1 MDLLEQ
7 YFPNLSYEQIQQF
20 SQLNILFRDLNVK
33 INLVSR
39 KDIDFLVERH
49 IIHSLA
55 IAKFHRFKTKTE
67 ILDVGTGGGFPGIPL
82 SIFFPNVKFYLI
94 DSIGKKIDAVQNGM
108 IALNALSDSENRY
121 SAVIIED
128 QLPLMDPSNLI
139 KQLEHYSKTPIIAI
153 VRSDKR
159 RSEILTD
166 FENGLSGWF
175 EPKGSSVEHFNDLLD
190 SCYTFI
196 NFSRSLNKN
205 QRLQINSHG
214 LGTILGVS
222 DSMQK
227 IYTLLLQIQEK
238 DVITILYG
246 ESGTGKNLTAKFM
259 HDTSKRSK
267 KPLISVNCP
276 AIPSELLE
284 SELFGH
290 EKGSFTGA
298 DEKKDGKFLVAN
310 GGTIFLDEIGDM
322 STSLQAKILR
332 VLESGE
338 IERVGGAE
346 THTVNVRVISATNQ
360 DLNEKIKEGKFRED
374 LFHRINVFPVTL
386 PPLRERKVDIP
397 LLTYAIFKALKKK
410 HNLNVSY
417 IEPKAIDRLIDY
429 SWPGNVRELENT
441 LERALLIC
449 NDKFLTEK
457 DLGAVLD
464 EKEEVI
470 ESQKEPEP
478 DETITDEQQQESIKP
493 KFEEPDGISN
503 DLKNE
508 KIESPKIATLKEIEM
523 EAIKSSVERNKWNMT
538 TTAEELGISRM
549 TLYRKLEQYG
559 LRGKE

>member
-1 MDLLEQ
+1 MDTILYVGDSYDVKQ
-7 YFPNLSYEQIQQF
+7 VLSE
-20 SQLNILFRDLNVK
+20 SDR
-33 INLVSR
+33 R
-39 KDIDFLVERH
+39 
-49 IIHSLA
+49 
-55 IAKFHRFKTKTE
+55 
-67 ILDVGTGGGFPGIPL
+67 
-82 SIFFPNVKFYLI
+82 
-94 DSIGKKIDAVQNGM
+94 IDAVQNGM
-108 IALNALSDSENRY
+108 IALNALSDSANKY

-139 KQLEHYSKTPIIAI
+139 KQLEHYSKTPVIAI

-159 RSEILTD
+159 REEILTD

-175 EPKGSSVEHFNDLLD
+175 EPKGSSVEHFNQLLD
-190 SCYTFI
+190 SCSTFI
-196 NFSRSLNKN
+196 NFSRGLSKN
-205 QRLQINSHG
+205 HRLQINSHG

-298 DEKKDGKFLVAN
+298 DERKDGKFLIAN

-346 THTVNVRVISATNQ
+346 THTVDVRVISATNQ
-360 DLNEKIKEGKFRED
+360 DLNEKIKDGKFRED

-386 PPLRERKVDIP
+386 PPLRDRKVDIP
-397 LLTYAIFKALKKK
+397 LLTYAIFKTLKKK
-410 HNLNVSY
+410 HNLSVSY
-417 IEPKAIDRLIDY
+417 IDPKAIDRLIDY

-449 NDKFLTEK
+449 NNKYLTEE
-457 DLGAVLD
+457 DLGSVLD
-464 EKEEVI
+464 EKEKNI
-470 ESQKEPEP
+470 EPEKKP
-478 DETITDEQQQESIKP
+478 QLEEKTEGTNPIDDSPIEIQSQAAVKPIT
-493 KFEEPDGISN
+493 
-503 DLKNE
+503 
-508 KIESPKIATLKEIEM
+508 KIATLKEIEM

-559 LRGKE
+559 LRSKD

>member
-1 MDLLEQ
+1 MDTILYVGDFQ
-7 YFPNLSYEQIQQF
+7 DIKNLISE
-20 SQLNILFRDLNVK
+20 SKN
-33 INLVSR
+33 
-39 KDIDFLVERH
+39 
-49 IIHSLA
+49 
-55 IAKFHRFKTKTE
+55 
-67 ILDVGTGGGFPGIPL
+67 
-82 SIFFPNVKFYLI
+82 
-94 DSIGKKIDAVQNGM
+94 KIDAVQNGM
-108 IALNALSDSENRY
+108 IALNALSDSANKY

-139 KQLEHYSKTPIIAI
+139 KQLEHYSKTPVIAI
-153 VRSDKR
+153 IRSNKR

-175 EPKGSSVEHFNDLLD
+175 EPNKSSIEHFYDLLNHC
-190 SCYTFI
+190 STFI
-196 NFSRSLNKN
+196 KFSRELNKN
-205 QRLQINSHG
+205 HRIQINSHG
-214 LGTILGVS
+214 LGNILGVS
-222 DSMQK
+222 DAMQK

-238 DVITILYG
+238 DVITILHG

-259 HDTSKRSK
+259 HDTSKRNK

-322 STSLQAKILR
+322 SSSLQAKILR

-346 THTVNVRVISATNQ
+346 THVVDVRVISATNQ
-360 DLNEKIKEGKFRED
+360 DLNQKIKDGEFRED
-374 LFHRINVFPVTL
+374 LYHRINVFPVTL
-386 PPLRERKVDIP
+386 PPLRDRKVDIP
-397 LLTYAIFKALKKK
+397 LLTYEIFKNLKKK
-410 HNLNVSY
+410 HSLNVSY
-417 IEPKAIDRLIDY
+417 ISPKAIDRLIDF

-449 NDKFLTEK
+449 NNDFLTDE

-464 EKEEVI
+464 EKEEII
-470 ESQKEPEP
+470 ETEEELIENNISKEQPP
-478 DETITDEQQQESIKP
+478 DIQAPIETVKTEVSDSDISDIT
-493 KFEEPDGISN
+493 
-503 DLKNE
+503 
-508 KIESPKIATLKEIEM
+508 PKIATLKEIEM

-559 LRGKE
+559 LRSKN

>member
-1 MDLLEQ
+1 MDTIL
-7 YFPNLSYEQIQQF
+7 YVGDSY
-20 SQLNILFRDLNVK
+20 DVK
-33 INLVSR
+33 EV
-39 KDIDFLVERH
+39 
-49 IIHSLA
+49 LA
-55 IAKFHRFKTKTE
+55 GSNRR
-67 ILDVGTGGGFPGIPL
+67 
-82 SIFFPNVKFYLI
+82 
-94 DSIGKKIDAVQNGM
+94 IDAVQNGM
-108 IALNALSDSENRY
+108 IALNALSDSANKY

-139 KQLEHYSKTPIIAI
+139 KQLEHYSKTPVIAI

-159 RSEILTD
+159 REEILTD

-175 EPKGSSVEHFNDLLD
+175 EPKGSSIEHFNELLD
-190 SCYTFI
+190 SCSTFI
-196 NFSRSLNKN
+196 NFSRALSKN
-205 QRLQINSHG
+205 HRLQINSHG

-298 DEKKDGKFLVAN
+298 DERKDGKFLIAN

-346 THTVNVRVISATNQ
+346 THTVDVRVISATNQ
-360 DLNEKIKEGKFRED
+360 DLNEKIKDGKFRED

-386 PPLRERKVDIP
+386 PPLRDRKVDIP

-410 HNLNVSY
+410 HNLGVTY
-417 IEPKAIDRLIDY
+417 IDPKAIDRLIDY

-449 NDKFLTEK
+449 NNKYLTED
-457 DLGAVLD
+457 DLGSVLD
-464 EKEEVI
+464 EKEKNI
-470 ESQKEPEP
+470 EPENQ
-478 DETITDEQQQESIKP
+478 TQEEEIKEDP
-493 KFEEPDGISN
+493 VTN
-503 DLKNE
+503 D
-508 KIESPKIATLKEIEM
+508 ESPSDLQPQVAETPVTKIATLKEIEM

-559 LRGKE
+559 LRSKD

>member
-1 MDLLEQ
+1 MADPILYVGDSLDIK
-7 YFPNLSYEQIQQF
+7 QI
-20 SQLNILFRDLNVK
+20 LNESSK
-33 INLVSR
+33 Q
-39 KDIDFLVERH
+39 
-49 IIHSLA
+49 
-55 IAKFHRFKTKTE
+55 
-67 ILDVGTGGGFPGIPL
+67 
-82 SIFFPNVKFYLI
+82 
-94 DSIGKKIDAVQNGM
+94 IDAVQNGM
-108 IALNALSDSENRY
+108 IALNALSDSANKY

-159 RSEILTD
+159 RSEILND

-175 EPKGSSVEHFNDLLD
+175 EPKGSSIEHFNDLLD
-190 SCYTFI
+190 SCNTFI
-196 NFSRSLNKN
+196 NFSRGLNKN
-205 QRLQINSHG
+205 HRLQINSHG

-259 HDTSKRSK
+259 HDTSKRNK

-298 DEKKDGKFLVAN
+298 DEKKDGKFLIAN

-397 LLTYAIFKALKKK
+397 LLTYAIFKTLKKK
-410 HNLNVSY
+410 HNLSVSY
-417 IEPKAIDRLIDY
+417 IGPKAIDRLIDY

-449 NDKFLTEK
+449 NNKYLTEK
-457 DLGAVLD
+457 DLGSVLD
-464 EKEEVI
+464 EKETAIESRKEPVKSEIVDKDLKEINTPSVNETHHSSNIETVI
-470 ESQKEPEP
+470 EQVSTQ
-478 DETITDEQQQESIKP
+478 
-493 KFEEPDGISN
+493 
-503 DLKNE
+503 
-508 KIESPKIATLKEIEM
+508 KIATLKEIEM

-559 LRGKE
+559 LRSKEQ

>member
-1 MDLLEQ
+1 MDPVL
-7 YFPNLSYEQIQQF
+7 YVGDSYDIKQI
-20 SQLNILFRDLNVK
+20 LND
-33 INLVSR
+33 SG
-39 KDIDFLVERH
+39 KD
-49 IIHSLA
+49 
-55 IAKFHRFKTKTE
+55 
-67 ILDVGTGGGFPGIPL
+67 
-82 SIFFPNVKFYLI
+82 
-94 DSIGKKIDAVQNGM
+94 IDAVQNGM
-108 IALNALSDSENRY
+108 IALNALSDIENRY

-159 RSEILTD
+159 RSEILKD
-166 FENGLSGWF
+166 FDNGLSGWF
-175 EPKGSSVEHFNDLLD
+175 EPKGSSLEHLNDLID
-190 SCYTFI
+190 SCSTFI
-196 NFSRSLNKN
+196 NFSRGLSKN
-205 QRLQINSHG
+205 HRSQINSHG

-246 ESGTGKNLTAKFM
+246 DSGTGKNLTAKFM

-346 THTVNVRVISATNQ
+346 THTVDVRVISATNQ
-360 DLNEKIKEGKFRED
+360 NLNEKIKEGKFRED

-386 PPLRERKVDIP
+386 PPLMERKVDIP
-397 LLTYAIFKALKKK
+397 LLTYAIFKTLKKK

-449 NDKFLTEK
+449 NNKYLTEN
-457 DLGAVLD
+457 DLGSVLD
-464 EKEEVI
+464 EKETIIDTKKELIDAEVVPTQDQKSTVNSNI
-470 ESQKEPEP
+470 ESANTNPENIIP
-478 DETITDEQQQESIKP
+478 NVITKP
-493 KFEEPDGISN
+493 Q
-503 DLKNE
+503 
-508 KIESPKIATLKEIEM
+508 IATLKEIEM

-538 TTAEELGISRM
+538 TTSEELGISRM

-559 LRGKE
+559 LRSKD

>member
-1 MDLLEQ
+1 
-7 YFPNLSYEQIQQF
+7 
-20 SQLNILFRDLNVK
+20 
-33 INLVSR
+33 
-39 KDIDFLVERH
+39 
-49 IIHSLA
+49 
-55 IAKFHRFKTKTE
+55 
-67 ILDVGTGGGFPGIPL
+67 
-82 SIFFPNVKFYLI
+82 
-94 DSIGKKIDAVQNGM
+94 M

-417 IEPKAIDRLIDY
+417 IAPKAIDRLIDY

-449 NDKFLTEK
+449 NNKFLTEK

-478 DETITDEQQQESIKP
+478 VETIIDEQQQEAIKP

-503 DLKNE
+503 DLNNE
-508 KIESPKIATLKEIEM
+508 KIESPRIATLKEIEM

>member
-1 MDLLEQ
+1 MID
-7 YFPNLSYEQIQQF
+7 P
-20 SQLNILFRDLNVK
+20 ILY
-33 INLVSR
+33 
-39 KDIDFLVERH
+39 
-49 IIHSLA
+49 
-55 IAKFHRFKTKTE
+55 
-67 ILDVGTGGGFPGIPL
+67 VG
-82 SIFFPNVKFYLI
+82 
-94 DSIGKKIDAVQNGM
+94 DSIDIKQILNESGKKIDAVQNGM
-108 IALNALSDSENRY
+108 IALNALADSENRY

-166 FENGLSGWF
+166 FDNGLSGWF
-175 EPKGSSVEHFNDLLD
+175 EPKGSSVEHFNELID
-190 SCYTFI
+190 SCSTFI
-196 NFSRSLNKN
+196 NFSRGLNKN
-205 QRLQINSHG
+205 QRRQINSHG
-214 LGTILGVS
+214 LSTILGVS

-267 KPLISVNCP
+267 KPLVSVNCP

-346 THTVNVRVISATNQ
+346 THKVDVRVISATNQ
-360 DLNEKIKEGKFRED
+360 DLNEKIKEGEFRED

-386 PPLRERKVDIP
+386 PPLRDRKVDIP
-397 LLTYAIFKALKKK
+397 LLTYAIFKSLKNK
-410 HNLNVSY
+410 HSLSVAY
-417 IEPKAIDRLIDY
+417 IAPKAIDRLIDY
-429 SWPGNVRELENT
+429 SLPGNVRELENT

-449 NDKFLTEK
+449 NNKYLTEE
-457 DLGAVLD
+457 DLGSVLD
-464 EKEEVI
+464 EKETII
-470 ESQKEPEP
+470 EAQKEPATIEP
-478 DETITDEQQQESIKP
+478 GLE
-493 KFEEPDGISN
+493 EEPEKSPSVSSDAVIKTVTDSN
-503 DLKNE
+503 PVL
-508 KIESPKIATLKEIEM
+508 KIATLKEIEM

-559 LRGKE
+559 LRGK

>member
-1 MDLLEQ
+1 MTD
-7 YFPNLSYEQIQQF
+7 P
-20 SQLNILFRDLNVK
+20 ILYVGDSLDIKQV
-33 INLVSR
+33 VS
-39 KDIDFLVERH
+39 E
-49 IIHSLA
+49 S
-55 IAKFHRFKTKTE
+55 
-67 ILDVGTGGGFPGIPL
+67 
-82 SIFFPNVKFYLI
+82 N
-94 DSIGKKIDAVQNGM
+94 KKIDAVQNGM
-108 IALNALSDSENRY
+108 IALNALSDSANKY

-175 EPKGSSVEHFNDLLD
+175 EPKKSSTKHFNDLLD
-190 SCYTFI
+190 SCNTFI
-196 NFSRSLNKN
+196 NFSRKLNKN
-205 QRLQINSHG
+205 HRLQINSHG

-259 HDTSKRSK
+259 HDTSRRNK

-346 THTVNVRVISATNQ
+346 THIVNVRVISATNQ

-397 LLTYAIFKALKKK
+397 LLTYAIFKTLKKK
-410 HNLNVSY
+410 HNLNVQY
-417 IEPKAIDRLIDY
+417 IGPKAIDRLIDY

-449 NDKFLTEK
+449 NNKYLREK
-457 DLGAVLD
+457 DLGTVLD
-464 EKEEVI
+464 EKETAI
-470 ESQKEPEP
+470 EAQKELVSSEP
-478 DETITDEQQQESIKP
+478 KDQNSREINEPNISETHDSSSIETIVEQVSTP
-493 KFEEPDGISN
+493 R
-503 DLKNE
+503 
-508 KIESPKIATLKEIEM
+508 IATLKEIEM
-523 EAIKSSVERNKWNMT
+523 EAIKSSVESNKWNMT

-559 LRGKE
+559 LRSKEQ

>member
-1 MDLLEQ
+1 MTDPILYVGDSLDIK
-7 YFPNLSYEQIQQF
+7 QI
-20 SQLNILFRDLNVK
+20 
-33 INLVSR
+33 INES
-39 KDIDFLVERH
+39 
-49 IIHSLA
+49 
-55 IAKFHRFKTKTE
+55 
-67 ILDVGTGGGFPGIPL
+67 
-82 SIFFPNVKFYLI
+82 N
-94 DSIGKKIDAVQNGM
+94 KKIDAVQNGM
-108 IALNALSDSENRY
+108 IALNALSDSANKY

-159 RSEILTD
+159 RSEILND

-175 EPKGSSVEHFNDLLD
+175 EPKGSSIEHFNNLLD
-190 SCYTFI
+190 SCNTFI
-196 NFSRSLNKN
+196 NFSRGLNKN
-205 QRLQINSHG
+205 HRLQINSHG

-259 HDTSKRSK
+259 HDTSKRNK

-397 LLTYAIFKALKKK
+397 LLTYAIFKTLKKK
-410 HNLNVSY
+410 HNLSVSY
-417 IEPKAIDRLIDY
+417 IGPKAIDRLIDY

-449 NDKFLTEK
+449 NNKYLTED
-457 DLGAVLD
+457 DLGSVLD
-464 EKEEVI
+464 EKETAI
-470 ESQKEPEP
+470 EAQKEPVTIEAG
-478 DETITDEQQQESIKP
+478 DQSLTGINETSISETDDS
-493 KFEEPDGISN
+493 S
-503 DLKNE
+503 
-508 KIESPKIATLKEIEM
+508 KIETAVERVSTPKIATLKEIEM

-549 TLYRKLEQYG
+549 TLYRKLDQYG
-559 LRGKE
+559 LRSKEQ

>member
-1 MDLLEQ
+1 MDTIL
-7 YFPNLSYEQIQQF
+7 YVGDSY
-20 SQLNILFRDLNVK
+20 DVK
-33 INLVSR
+33 
-39 KDIDFLVERH
+39 
-49 IIHSLA
+49 
-55 IAKFHRFKTKTE
+55 E
-67 ILDVGTGGGFPGIPL
+67 ILSGSDRR
-82 SIFFPNVKFYLI
+82 
-94 DSIGKKIDAVQNGM
+94 IDAVQNGM
-108 IALNALSDSENRY
+108 IALNALSDSANKY

-139 KQLEHYSKTPIIAI
+139 KQLEHYSKTPVIAI

-159 RSEILTD
+159 REEILTD
-166 FENGLSGWF
+166 FENGLSGWL
-175 EPKGSSVEHFNDLLD
+175 EPKESSIEHFNELLD
-190 SCYTFI
+190 SCSTFI
-196 NFSRSLNKN
+196 NFSRALSKN
-205 QRLQINSHG
+205 HRLQINSHG

-298 DEKKDGKFLVAN
+298 DERKDGKFLIAN

-346 THTVNVRVISATNQ
+346 THTVDVRVISATNQ
-360 DLNEKIKEGKFRED
+360 DLNEKIKDGKFRED

-386 PPLRERKVDIP
+386 PPLRERRVDIP

-410 HNLNVSY
+410 HNLSVNY
-417 IEPKAIDRLIDY
+417 IDPKAIDRLIDY

-449 NDKFLTEK
+449 NNKYLKED
-457 DLGAVLD
+457 DLGSVLD
-464 EKEEVI
+464 EKEKNI
-470 ESQKEPEP
+470 EPEKQTQAEEIAEDAVTAGESP
-478 DETITDEQQQESIKP
+478 ADLQQQVTEIP
-493 KFEEPDGISN
+493 VT
-503 DLKNE
+503 
-508 KIESPKIATLKEIEM
+508 KIATLKEIEM

-559 LRGKE
+559 LRSKD

>member
-1 MDLLEQ
+1 MDPILYVGDSFDIKQ
-7 YFPNLSYEQIQQF
+7 V
-20 SQLNILFRDLNVK
+20 LNE
-33 INLVSR
+33 S
-39 KDIDFLVERH
+39 
-49 IIHSLA
+49 
-55 IAKFHRFKTKTE
+55 
-67 ILDVGTGGGFPGIPL
+67 
-82 SIFFPNVKFYLI
+82 
-94 DSIGKKIDAVQNGM
+94 GKKIDAVQNGM

-166 FENGLSGWF
+166 FDNGLSGWF
-175 EPKGSSVEHFNDLLD
+175 EPKGSSVEHFNNLLD

-417 IEPKAIDRLIDY
+417 IAPKAIDRLIDY

-449 NDKFLTEK
+449 NNKFLTEK

-470 ESQKEPEP
+470 ESQKEPESAEIIV
-478 DETITDEQQQESIKP
+478 DEEQQEAIKP
-493 KFEEPDGISN
+493 KFEGPDGISN
-503 DLKNE
+503 DLNNE
-508 KIESPKIATLKEIEM
+508 KIESPRIATLKEIEM

>member
-1 MDLLEQ
+1 MDPILYVGDSFDIKQ
-7 YFPNLSYEQIQQF
+7 V
-20 SQLNILFRDLNVK
+20 LNE
-33 INLVSR
+33 S
-39 KDIDFLVERH
+39 
-49 IIHSLA
+49 
-55 IAKFHRFKTKTE
+55 
-67 ILDVGTGGGFPGIPL
+67 
-82 SIFFPNVKFYLI
+82 
-94 DSIGKKIDAVQNGM
+94 GKKIDAVQNGM
-108 IALNALSDSENRY
+108 IALNALSDSENKY

-166 FENGLSGWF
+166 FDNGLSGWF
-175 EPKGSSVEHFNDLLD
+175 EPKGSSVEHFNNLLD

-196 NFSRSLNKN
+196 NFSRALNKN

-417 IEPKAIDRLIDY
+417 IAPKAIDRLIDY

-449 NDKFLTEK
+449 NNKFLTEK

-478 DETITDEQQQESIKP
+478 VETVVDEQQQEAIKP

-503 DLKNE
+503 DLNNE

>member
-1 MDLLEQ
+1 MDPVL
-7 YFPNLSYEQIQQF
+7 YVGDSYDIKQI
-20 SQLNILFRDLNVK
+20 LND
-33 INLVSR
+33 SG
-39 KDIDFLVERH
+39 KD
-49 IIHSLA
+49 
-55 IAKFHRFKTKTE
+55 
-67 ILDVGTGGGFPGIPL
+67 
-82 SIFFPNVKFYLI
+82 
-94 DSIGKKIDAVQNGM
+94 IDAVQNGM
-108 IALNALSDSENRY
+108 IALNALSDIENRY

-159 RSEILTD
+159 RSEILKD
-166 FENGLSGWF
+166 FDNGLSGWF
-175 EPKGSSVEHFNDLLD
+175 EPKGSSLEHLNDLID
-190 SCYTFI
+190 SCSTFI
-196 NFSRSLNKN
+196 NFSRGLSKN
-205 QRLQINSHG
+205 HRSQINSHG

-246 ESGTGKNLTAKFM
+246 DSGTGKNLTAKFM

-346 THTVNVRVISATNQ
+346 THTVDVRVISATNQ
-360 DLNEKIKEGKFRED
+360 NLNEKIKEGKFRED

-386 PPLRERKVDIP
+386 PPLMERKVDIP
-397 LLTYAIFKALKKK
+397 LLTYAIFKTLKKK

-449 NDKFLTEK
+449 NNKYLTEN
-457 DLGAVLD
+457 DLGSVLD
-464 EKEEVI
+464 EKETI
-470 ESQKEPEP
+470 IDTQKELMDDEVVLTPE
-478 DETITDEQQQESIKP
+478 QESIVDSNIKTTNNNTENIIPNVITKP
-493 KFEEPDGISN
+493 Q
-503 DLKNE
+503 
-508 KIESPKIATLKEIEM
+508 IATLKEIEM

-538 TTAEELGISRM
+538 TTSEELGISRM

-559 LRGKE
+559 LRSKD

>member
-1 MDLLEQ
+1 MDPILYVGDSFDIKQ
-7 YFPNLSYEQIQQF
+7 V
-20 SQLNILFRDLNVK
+20 LNE
-33 INLVSR
+33 S
-39 KDIDFLVERH
+39 
-49 IIHSLA
+49 
-55 IAKFHRFKTKTE
+55 
-67 ILDVGTGGGFPGIPL
+67 
-82 SIFFPNVKFYLI
+82 
-94 DSIGKKIDAVQNGM
+94 GKKIDAVQNGM
-108 IALNALSDSENRY
+108 IALNALSDSENKY

-175 EPKGSSVEHFNDLLD
+175 EPKGSSIEHFNDLLD

-196 NFSRSLNKN
+196 NFSRALNKN
-205 QRLQINSHG
+205 QRLQVNSHG

-346 THTVNVRVISATNQ
+346 THIVNVRVISATNQ

-417 IEPKAIDRLIDY
+417 IAPKAIDRLIDY

-449 NDKFLTEK
+449 NNKYLTEK

-470 ESQKEPEP
+470 ESQKESEP
-478 DETITDEQQQESIKP
+478 IQTIADEQQQETIKP
-493 KFEEPDGISN
+493 EFEKADGLSD
-503 DLKNE
+503 DLNNE
-508 KIESPKIATLKEIEM
+508 KIETPKIATLKEIEM

>member
-1 MDLLEQ
+1 MDTIL
-7 YFPNLSYEQIQQF
+7 YVGDSY
-20 SQLNILFRDLNVK
+20 DVK
-33 INLVSR
+33 
-39 KDIDFLVERH
+39 
-49 IIHSLA
+49 
-55 IAKFHRFKTKTE
+55 E
-67 ILDVGTGGGFPGIPL
+67 ILSCSD
-82 SIFFPNVKFYLI
+82 KR
-94 DSIGKKIDAVQNGM
+94 IDAVQNGM
-108 IALNALSDSENRY
+108 IALNALSDSANKY

-139 KQLEHYSKTPIIAI
+139 KQLEHYSKTPVIAI

-159 RSEILTD
+159 REEILTD

-175 EPKGSSVEHFNDLLD
+175 EPKGSSIEHFNELLD
-190 SCYTFI
+190 SCSTFI
-196 NFSRSLNKN
+196 NFSRALSKN
-205 QRLQINSHG
+205 HRLQINSHG

-298 DEKKDGKFLVAN
+298 DERKDGKFLIAN

-346 THTVNVRVISATNQ
+346 THTVDVRVISATNQ
-360 DLNEKIKEGKFRED
+360 DLNEKIKDGKFRED

-386 PPLRERKVDIP
+386 PPLRDRKVDIP

-410 HNLNVSY
+410 HNLGVTY
-417 IEPKAIDRLIDY
+417 IDPKAIDRLIDY

-449 NDKFLTEK
+449 NNKYLTED
-457 DLGAVLD
+457 DLGSVLD
-464 EKEEVI
+464 EKEKNI
-470 ESQKEPEP
+470 EPEKQ
-478 DETITDEQQQESIKP
+478 TQV
-493 KFEEPDGISN
+493 EEIAEDDVTAG
-503 DLKNE
+503 
-508 KIESPKIATLKEIEM
+508 ESPAELQAQLAETPVTKIATLKEIEM

-559 LRGKE
+559 LRSKD

>member
-1 MDLLEQ
+1 MNDPILYVGDSLD
-7 YFPNLSYEQIQQF
+7 IKHI
-20 SQLNILFRDLNVK
+20 LNESD
-33 INLVSR
+33 
-39 KDIDFLVERH
+39 
-49 IIHSLA
+49 
-55 IAKFHRFKTKTE
+55 
-67 ILDVGTGGGFPGIPL
+67 
-82 SIFFPNVKFYLI
+82 
-94 DSIGKKIDAVQNGM
+94 KKIDSVQNGM
-108 IALNALSDSENRY
+108 IALNALSDSANKY

-159 RSEILTD
+159 RAEILND

-175 EPKGSSVEHFNDLLD
+175 EPKGSSIEHFKNLLD
-190 SCYTFI
+190 SCNTFI
-196 NFSRSLNKN
+196 NFSRKLNKN
-205 QRLQINSHG
+205 HRLQINSHG

-259 HDTSKRSK
+259 HDTSKRNK

-386 PPLRERKVDIP
+386 PPLRQRKVDIP
-397 LLTYAIFKALKKK
+397 LLTYAIFKTLKKK

-417 IEPKAIDRLIDY
+417 IGPKAIDRLIDY

-449 NDKFLTEK
+449 NDKYLTEQN
-457 DLGAVLD
+457 LGSVLD
-464 EKEEVI
+464 EKETAI
-470 ESQKEPEP
+470 EAQKETAASETTNQNPADVNEP
-478 DETITDEQQQESIKP
+478 NVNDYNENFGIETPAKQKLI
-493 KFEEPDGISN
+493 
-503 DLKNE
+503 
-508 KIESPKIATLKEIEM
+508 PKIATLKEIEM

-549 TLYRKLEQYG
+549 TLYRKLDQYG
-559 LRGKE
+559 LRSKE

>member
-1 MDLLEQ
+1 MID
-7 YFPNLSYEQIQQF
+7 P
-20 SQLNILFRDLNVK
+20 ILY
-33 INLVSR
+33 
-39 KDIDFLVERH
+39 
-49 IIHSLA
+49 
-55 IAKFHRFKTKTE
+55 
-67 ILDVGTGGGFPGIPL
+67 VG
-82 SIFFPNVKFYLI
+82 
-94 DSIGKKIDAVQNGM
+94 DSIDIKQILNESGKKIDAVQNGM
-108 IALNALSDSENRY
+108 IALNALADSENRY

-166 FENGLSGWF
+166 FDNGLSGWF
-175 EPKGSSVEHFNDLLD
+175 EPKGSSVEHFNELID
-190 SCYTFI
+190 SCSTFI
-196 NFSRSLNKN
+196 NFSRGLNKN
-205 QRLQINSHG
+205 QRRQINSHG
-214 LGTILGVS
+214 LSTILGVS

-267 KPLISVNCP
+267 KPLVSVNCP

-346 THTVNVRVISATNQ
+346 THKVDVRVISATNQ
-360 DLNEKIKEGKFRED
+360 DLNEKIKEGDFRED

-410 HNLNVSY
+410 HSLNVAY
-417 IEPKAIDRLIDY
+417 IAPKAIDRLIDY

-449 NDKFLTEK
+449 NNKYLTEE
-457 DLGAVLD
+457 DLGSVLD
-464 EKEEVI
+464 EKETII
-470 ESQKEPEP
+470 EAQKEPATIEP
-478 DETITDEQQQESIKP
+478 ELE
-493 KFEEPDGISN
+493 EEPEKSPSVSSDAVIETVTDSN
-503 DLKNE
+503 PVL
-508 KIESPKIATLKEIEM
+508 KIATLKEIEM

>member
-1 MDLLEQ
+1 MDTILYVGDSYDVKQ
-7 YFPNLSYEQIQQF
+7 VLSE
-20 SQLNILFRDLNVK
+20 
-33 INLVSR
+33 
-39 KDIDFLVERH
+39 
-49 IIHSLA
+49 
-55 IAKFHRFKTKTE
+55 
-67 ILDVGTGGGFPGIPL
+67 LDR
-82 SIFFPNVKFYLI
+82 
-94 DSIGKKIDAVQNGM
+94 KIDAVQNGM
-108 IALNALSDSENRY
+108 IALNALSDSANKY

-139 KQLEHYSKTPIIAI
+139 KQLEHYSKTPVIAI

-159 RSEILTD
+159 REEILTD

-175 EPKGSSVEHFNDLLD
+175 EPKGSSIEHFNELLD
-190 SCYTFI
+190 SCSTFI
-196 NFSRSLNKN
+196 NFSRALSKN
-205 QRLQINSHG
+205 HRLQINSHG

-298 DEKKDGKFLVAN
+298 DERKDGKFLIAN

-346 THTVNVRVISATNQ
+346 THTVDVRVISATNQ
-360 DLNEKIKEGKFRED
+360 DLNEKIKDGKFRED

-386 PPLRERKVDIP
+386 PPLRDRKVDIP

-410 HNLNVSY
+410 HNLSVAY
-417 IEPKAIDRLIDY
+417 IDPKAIDRLIDY

-449 NDKFLTEK
+449 NNKYLTEE
-457 DLGAVLD
+457 DLGSVLD
-464 EKEEVI
+464 EKEKDI
-470 ESQKEPEP
+470 EPEK
-478 DETITDEQQQESIKP
+478 ETQLEEKMEDAGSTDDSPAEIQSQTTEKPFIKV
-493 KFEEPDGISN
+493 
-503 DLKNE
+503 
-508 KIESPKIATLKEIEM
+508 ATLKEIEM
-523 EAIKSSVERNKWNMT
+523 EAIKSSIERNKWNMT
-538 TTAEELGISRM
+538 ITADELGISRM

-559 LRGKE
+559 LRSKD

>member
-1 MDLLEQ
+1 MDPILYVGDSFDIKQ
-7 YFPNLSYEQIQQF
+7 V
-20 SQLNILFRDLNVK
+20 LNE
-33 INLVSR
+33 S
-39 KDIDFLVERH
+39 
-49 IIHSLA
+49 
-55 IAKFHRFKTKTE
+55 
-67 ILDVGTGGGFPGIPL
+67 
-82 SIFFPNVKFYLI
+82 
-94 DSIGKKIDAVQNGM
+94 GKKIDAVQNGM

-417 IEPKAIDRLIDY
+417 IAPKAIDRLIDY

-449 NDKFLTEK
+449 NNKFLTEK

-478 DETITDEQQQESIKP
+478 AEIIVDEEQQEAIKP
-493 KFEEPDGISN
+493 KFEGPDGISN
-503 DLKNE
+503 DLNNE
-508 KIESPKIATLKEIEM
+508 KIESPRIATLKEIEM

>member
-1 MDLLEQ
+1 MADPILYVGDSLDIK
-7 YFPNLSYEQIQQF
+7 QI
-20 SQLNILFRDLNVK
+20 LNESSK
-33 INLVSR
+33 Q
-39 KDIDFLVERH
+39 
-49 IIHSLA
+49 
-55 IAKFHRFKTKTE
+55 
-67 ILDVGTGGGFPGIPL
+67 
-82 SIFFPNVKFYLI
+82 
-94 DSIGKKIDAVQNGM
+94 IDAVQNGM
-108 IALNALSDSENRY
+108 IALNALSDSANKY

-159 RSEILTD
+159 RSEILND

-175 EPKGSSVEHFNDLLD
+175 EPKRSSIEHFNDLLD
-190 SCYTFI
+190 SCNTFI
-196 NFSRSLNKN
+196 NFSRGLNKN
-205 QRLQINSHG
+205 HRLQINSHG

-259 HDTSKRSK
+259 HDTSKRNK

-298 DEKKDGKFLVAN
+298 DEKKDGKFLIAN

-397 LLTYAIFKALKKK
+397 LLTYAIFKTLKKK
-410 HNLNVSY
+410 HNLSVSY
-417 IEPKAIDRLIDY
+417 IGPKAIDRLIDY

-449 NDKFLTEK
+449 NNKYLTEK
-457 DLGAVLD
+457 DLGSVLD
-464 EKEEVI
+464 EKETAI
-470 ESQKEPEP
+470 ESQKEPVTSEIV
-478 DETITDEQQQESIKP
+478 DK
-493 KFEEPDGISN
+493 
-503 DLKNE
+503 DLKERNTPSVNE
-508 KIESPKIATLKEIEM
+508 IHHSSNIETVIEQVSTQKIATLKEIEM

-559 LRGKE
+559 LRSKEQ

>member
-1 MDLLEQ
+1 
-7 YFPNLSYEQIQQF
+7 
-20 SQLNILFRDLNVK
+20 
-33 INLVSR
+33 
-39 KDIDFLVERH
+39 
-49 IIHSLA
+49 
-55 IAKFHRFKTKTE
+55 
-67 ILDVGTGGGFPGIPL
+67 
-82 SIFFPNVKFYLI
+82 
-94 DSIGKKIDAVQNGM
+94 
-108 IALNALSDSENRY
+108 
-121 SAVIIED
+121 
-128 QLPLMDPSNLI
+128 
-139 KQLEHYSKTPIIAI
+139 
-153 VRSDKR
+153 
-159 RSEILTD
+159 
-166 FENGLSGWF
+166 
-175 EPKGSSVEHFNDLLD
+175 
-190 SCYTFI
+190 
-196 NFSRSLNKN
+196 
-205 QRLQINSHG
+205 
-214 LGTILGVS
+214 
-222 DSMQK
+222 MQK

-259 HDTSKRSK
+259 HDTSKRNK

-397 LLTYAIFKALKKK
+397 LLTYAIFKTLKKK
-410 HNLNVSY
+410 HNLSVSY
-417 IEPKAIDRLIDY
+417 IGPKAIDRLIDY

-449 NDKFLTEK
+449 NNKYLTED
-457 DLGAVLD
+457 DLGSVLD
-464 EKEEVI
+464 EKETAI
-470 ESQKEPEP
+470 EAQKEPVTIEAG
-478 DETITDEQQQESIKP
+478 DQGLTEINETSTSETDDS
-493 KFEEPDGISN
+493 SN
-503 DLKNE
+503 
-508 KIESPKIATLKEIEM
+508 IETAVERVSTPKIATLKEIEM

-549 TLYRKLEQYG
+549 TLYRKLDQYG
-559 LRGKE
+559 LRSKEQ

>member
-1 MDLLEQ
+1 MIDPIL
-7 YFPNLSYEQIQQF
+7 YVGDSFDVKQI
-20 SQLNILFRDLNVK
+20 LNE
-33 INLVSR
+33 S
-39 KDIDFLVERH
+39 
-49 IIHSLA
+49 
-55 IAKFHRFKTKTE
+55 
-67 ILDVGTGGGFPGIPL
+67 
-82 SIFFPNVKFYLI
+82 
-94 DSIGKKIDAVQNGM
+94 GKEIDAVQNGM
-108 IALNALSDSENRY
+108 IALNALADSENRY

-139 KQLEHYSKTPIIAI
+139 KQLEHYSKTPIIAV

-159 RSEILTD
+159 RAEILTD
-166 FENGLSGWF
+166 FDNGLSGWF
-175 EPKGSSVEHFNDLLD
+175 EPKGSSVEHFNELID
-190 SCYTFI
+190 SCSTFI
-196 NFSRSLNKN
+196 NFSRGLNKN
-205 QRLQINSHG
+205 QRRQINSHG
-214 LGTILGVS
+214 LSTILGVS

-267 KPLISVNCP
+267 KPLVSVNCP

-346 THTVNVRVISATNQ
+346 THKVDVRVISATNQ
-360 DLNEKIKEGKFRED
+360 DLNEKIKEGEFRED

-386 PPLRERKVDIP
+386 PPLRDRKVDIP
-397 LLTYAIFKALKKK
+397 LLTYAIFKSLKKK
-410 HNLNVSY
+410 HSLNVTY
-417 IEPKAIDRLIDY
+417 IAPKAIDRLIDY

-449 NDKFLTEK
+449 NNKYLTEE
-457 DLGAVLD
+457 DLGSVLD
-464 EKEEVI
+464 EKETII
-470 ESQKEPEP
+470 EAQKEPDMIEP
-478 DETITDEQQQESIKP
+478 ELE
-493 KFEEPDGISN
+493 EEP
-503 DLKNE
+503 E
-508 KIESPKIATLKEIEM
+508 KSRSVNSDAIIETVTDSKPILKIATLKEIEM
-523 EAIKSSVERNKWNMT
+523 DAIKSSVERNKWNMT

>member
-1 MDLLEQ
+1 MTDPIL
-7 YFPNLSYEQIQQF
+7 YVGDS
-20 SQLNILFRDLNVK
+20 SDVKNIL
-33 INLVSR
+33 
-39 KDIDFLVERH
+39 VE
-49 IIHSLA
+49 S
-55 IAKFHRFKTKTE
+55 
-67 ILDVGTGGGFPGIPL
+67 
-82 SIFFPNVKFYLI
+82 N
-94 DSIGKKIDAVQNGM
+94 KKIDAVQNGM

-139 KQLEHYSKTPIIAI
+139 KQLEHYSKTPVIAI
-153 VRSDKR
+153 IRSDKR
-159 RSEILTD
+159 RSEILND

-175 EPKGSSVEHFNDLLD
+175 EPKKSSVEHFNDLLD
-190 SCYTFI
+190 SCNTFI
-196 NFSRSLNKN
+196 NFSRGLNKN
-205 QRLQINSHG
+205 HRIQINSHG

-259 HDTSKRSK
+259 HDTSKRNK

-360 DLNEKIKEGKFRED
+360 DLNEKIKDGKFRED

-397 LLTYAIFKALKKK
+397 LLTYAIFKTLKKK
-410 HNLNVSY
+410 HNLSVSY
-417 IEPKAIDRLIDY
+417 IDAKAMDRLIDY

-449 NDKFLTEK
+449 NNKFLTID
-457 DLGAVLD
+457 DLGSVLD
-464 EKEEVI
+464 EKEIVI
-470 ESQKEPEP
+470 EAKKETFESNIDDQNQDKVVNANINKALSQNEN
-478 DETITDEQQQESIKP
+478 ETTVKQI
-493 KFEEPDGISN
+493 F
-503 DLKNE
+503 
-508 KIESPKIATLKEIEM
+508 SPKIATLKEIEM
-523 EAIKSSVERNKWNMT
+523 EAIKLSVERNKWNMT

-559 LRGKE
+559 LRGKEQ

>member
-1 MDLLEQ
+1 MDTIL
-7 YFPNLSYEQIQQF
+7 YVGDSY
-20 SQLNILFRDLNVK
+20 DVK
-33 INLVSR
+33 EV
-39 KDIDFLVERH
+39 
-49 IIHSLA
+49 LA
-55 IAKFHRFKTKTE
+55 GSNRR
-67 ILDVGTGGGFPGIPL
+67 
-82 SIFFPNVKFYLI
+82 
-94 DSIGKKIDAVQNGM
+94 IDAVQNGM
-108 IALNALSDSENRY
+108 IALNALSDSANKY

-139 KQLEHYSKTPIIAI
+139 KQLEHYSKTPVIAI

-159 RSEILTD
+159 REEILTD

-175 EPKGSSVEHFNDLLD
+175 EPKGSSIEHFNELLD
-190 SCYTFI
+190 SCSTFI
-196 NFSRSLNKN
+196 NFSRALSKN
-205 QRLQINSHG
+205 HRLQINSHG

-298 DEKKDGKFLVAN
+298 DERKDGKFLIAN

-346 THTVNVRVISATNQ
+346 THTVDVRVISATNQ
-360 DLNEKIKEGKFRED
+360 DLNEKIKDGKFRED

-410 HNLNVSY
+410 HNLGVTY
-417 IEPKAIDRLIDY
+417 IDPKAIDRLIDY

-449 NDKFLTEK
+449 NNKYLKED
-457 DLGAVLD
+457 DLGSVLD
-464 EKEEVI
+464 EKEKNI
-470 ESQKEPEP
+470 EPEKQAQAEKVTEDAVNTDTSP
-478 DETITDEQQQESIKP
+478 SELQPQAAETQVT
-493 KFEEPDGISN
+493 
-503 DLKNE
+503 
-508 KIESPKIATLKEIEM
+508 KIATLKEIEM

-559 LRGKE
+559 LRSKD

>member
-1 MDLLEQ
+1 MDTIL
-7 YFPNLSYEQIQQF
+7 YVGDSFDIKQILT
-20 SQLNILFRDLNVK
+20 SSD
-33 INLVSR
+33 
-39 KDIDFLVERH
+39 
-49 IIHSLA
+49 
-55 IAKFHRFKTKTE
+55 
-67 ILDVGTGGGFPGIPL
+67 
-82 SIFFPNVKFYLI
+82 
-94 DSIGKKIDAVQNGM
+94 KKIDAVQNGM
-108 IALNALSDSENRY
+108 IAMNALSDSANKY
-121 SAVIIED
+121 GAVLIED

-159 RSEILTD
+159 RQEILAD

-175 EPKGSSVEHFNDLLD
+175 EPKASSVEHFNELLD
-190 SCYTFI
+190 NCSTFI
-196 NFSRSLNKN
+196 GFSRGLSKD
-205 QRLQINSHG
+205 QRIQINSHG

-259 HDTSKRSK
+259 HDTSKRNK

-298 DEKKDGKFLVAN
+298 DERKDGKFLIAN

-322 STSLQAKILR
+322 SSSLQAKILR

-346 THTVNVRVISATNQ
+346 THTVDVRVISATNQ

-410 HNLNVSY
+410 HNLSVSY
-417 IEPKAIDRLIDY
+417 IGPKAIDRLIDY

-449 NDKFLTEK
+449 NNKYLTEE
-457 DLGAVLD
+457 DLGSVLD
-464 EKEEVI
+464 EKQTTIDSDKKTPE
-470 ESQKEPEP
+470 KETTQEATTN
-478 DETITDEQQQESIKP
+478 ETATETQTQQIPITT
-493 KFEEPDGISN
+493 
-503 DLKNE
+503 
-508 KIESPKIATLKEIEM
+508 KIATLKEIEM

-559 LRGKE
+559 LRGKD